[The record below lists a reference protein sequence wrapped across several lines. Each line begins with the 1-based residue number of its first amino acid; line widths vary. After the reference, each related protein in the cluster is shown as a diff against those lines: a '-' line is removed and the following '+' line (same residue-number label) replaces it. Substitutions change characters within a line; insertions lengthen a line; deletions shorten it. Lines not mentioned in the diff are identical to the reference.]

1 MLDGLMHKKHG
12 QIYFSGSGIGSSAYV
27 KAWSAKEGKI
37 VDAYLCVKC
46 GDPIIDVTDDDI
58 FEGLIDACAHRECLM
73 KHRRHS

>member
-1 MLDGLMHKKHG
+1 M
-12 QIYFSGSGIGSSAYV
+12 

-46 GDPIIDVTDDDI
+46 GDPTIDVPDDDI